1 MPSLSIYESG
11 FQNKIGHQRS
21 STISHEF
28 KHSVR
33 LHQFRRLLFGPP
45 PLPNW
50 IWRMSRYMAVSDGNL
65 PPFGAVSPPSD
76 LLALYPGWLK

>member
-1 MPSLSIYESG
+1 MPSLSISESR

-21 STISHEF
+21 STISYDF

-33 LHQFRRLLFGPP
+33 LLQFRRLLFGLP
-45 PLPNW
+45 PLANW
-50 IWRMSRYMAVSDGNL
+50 ILRMSRYMAVSDGNL
-65 PPFGAVSPPSD
+65 LPFDAVSPPSD